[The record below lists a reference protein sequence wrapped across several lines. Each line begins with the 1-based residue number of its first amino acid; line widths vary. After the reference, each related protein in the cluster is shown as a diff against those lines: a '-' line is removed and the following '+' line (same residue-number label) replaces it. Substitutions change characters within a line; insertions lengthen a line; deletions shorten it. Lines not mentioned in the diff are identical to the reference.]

1 MKHDE
6 TWWNMIMNPGM
17 LRYPIVWDIA
27 IFDEAIVRT
36 WVWDYGTSCV
46 CPCLCQ
52 GSMLPGQL
60 RALRT
65 RMQQVTGN
73 GDDTMWSG
81 TEDGWCPIEIP
92 PFERI
97 FRRDRINWEKQ
108 YKGDCNEL
116 GWIGIPRLV
125 QSWSSGVHMWSLK
138 MARLTETGW
147 SYPRASTLSTVMRNC
162 AAPWPPFLRCFC
174 ATRRQHR
181 VPYGQT
187 KWV

>member
-1 MKHDE
+1 MVPAACALVFAKVACCLASCGHWGLGCSRSPVME
-6 TWWNMIMNPGM
+6 TTPCGPELKMAGAP
-17 LRYPIVWDIA
+17 L
-27 IFDEAIVRT
+27 IFSSFRT
-36 WVWDYGTSCV
+36 DLS
-46 CPCLCQ
+46 P
-52 GSMLPGQL
+52 
-60 RALRT
+60 
-65 RMQQVTGN
+65 
-73 GDDTMWSG
+73 
-81 TEDGWCPIEIP
+81 
-92 PFERI
+92 
-97 FRRDRINWEKQ
+97 RINWEKQ